1 MPQTNDTKV
10 VSTSL
15 ILATV
20 LLVLIGSFIVS
31 IFYFEKVIHTNV
43 AQEINNKLE
52 STLDKVDNQLKSFIK
67 QNVSYLQFLSGTPP
81 MQGLIRAEANNDI
94 DPKDGTPTREWERRF
109 ATIFE
114 SLVFTYPQILQVRVI
129 DANTGM
135 EQVRVERS
143 FSRVNVVPTGKLQNK
158 ADRGYV
164 TEAIELGERQIYVS
178 PINLNKEM
186 GRISYPLQPT
196 IRFATPIYADTGEL
210 AKVLVLNVDANN
222 LHQLWLDVLEQN
234 SKLIVMDTDNNFIF
248 HPNPELNFSYDREL
262 NRKLDTEYQ
271 LTDGLAAGLQIAK
284 FNQDA
289 HQVIFKRKNLA
300 LLSSQQINVLVKVP
314 YSSYTNLLNERRYS
328 TYGLIAIVSAIFI
341 AVLLL
346 TWLYYRNRQALN
358 ETKAEFGAIVNGA
371 MDAIIG
377 LNSQLQVTKYNASA
391 VKIFPELFSHNT
403 DHYASLPSFF
413 PRDEIVKR
421 QSLLEQGQTQSS
433 TENSFEFQNKQG
445 DHFLVSV
452 SPVLSETASL
462 IGLSLIVRD
471 ITEQK
476 LAEVEISKIN
486 RSLEKQVD
494 ERTQELQKAHKL
506 ALQSSEVKSAFIS
519 TISHEMR
526 TPLNG
531 ILGTIDLVRR
541 EALSDKQLKYIE
553 MMEQSSTTL
562 AALIN
567 DILDLSKIEA
577 GKLDINQ
584 LPFNPITTIE
594 HTINSIAIKAQ
605 EKALECHLDLLE
617 LEYYQLEGDASR
629 IKQILYN
636 LVSNAIKFTIS
647 GGIFVAAKTWA
658 EQNQVWL
665 EIKVRDTGKGI
676 SADNHDKLFQSFSQ
690 ENSSISAEYGGTGL
704 GLSITKQLCE
714 LMGGSVFF
722 ESELGKGSTF
732 GFKLPFDIEKT
743 KQLDSIDTFAGK
755 TFSLLLASNYNTHYW
770 QRLVEKFAGE
780 VVKDN
785 ADFYIVDLNSP
796 AYSKIVTSND
806 YEKAIVLVNP
816 YSRFDVD
823 KRCRAC
829 INKPIKLGDIL
840 EVVNKGASQALGYKQ
855 NAKALAKQNR
865 NLKYAGL
872 SGKTIF
878 VVDDNEINIEV
889 AKGIIETQETMV
901 LTAYNGL
908 NLIDELKN
916 LTASDIRIS
925 AILMDCNMPIM
936 DGYEAAKE
944 IRKGAAGQKYL
955 NTPIIAMTANAMS
968 GEREKC
974 LAAGMNDYISK
985 PVDPDNLF
993 SILSKYL
1000 ISDDQRKN
1008 DEPLKLTQTIET
1020 EADKKV
1026 IHIKKD
1032 KQVLNTKDAM
1042 SRLLDD
1048 TNLYIKICEIFLSQ
1062 SGQKFESLIEA
1073 IKQGESAQVQKLS
1086 HALKGQSG
1094 DLGGELLREVFIQT
1108 ENKAKL
1114 DDIAGYQ
1121 KLLPDLEHRYHELF
1135 DVIQLEIKKLAA
1147 S

>member
-1 MPQTNDTKV
+1 MPLTNDTKA

-20 LLVLIGSFIVS
+20 LLVLIG
-31 IFYFEKVIHTNV
+31 IFVTAVYYFEKVIHTSV
-43 AQEINNKLE
+43 AQEINSKLE
-52 STLDKVDNQLKSFIK
+52 SNLNKVDNQLKSFIK
-67 QNVSYLQFLSGTPP
+67 QNISYLQFLSGTPP
-81 MQGLIRAEANNDI
+81 MQGLIRAEANDGI
-94 DPKDGTPTREWERRF
+94 DPKDSTPTEEWKLRF

-129 DANTGM
+129 DAHTGM

-143 FSRVNVVPTGKLQNK
+143 FSRVNIVPAGKLQNK

-164 TEAIELGERQIYVS
+164 TEVIELGEKQVYVS
-178 PINLNKEM
+178 PINLNKEQ

-196 IRFATPIYADTGEL
+196 IRFATPIYADSGEL
-210 AKVLVLNVDANN
+210 AKVLVLNVDANE
-222 LHQLWLDVLEQN
+222 LYQQWLEALDEN
-234 SKLIVMDTDNNFIF
+234 NKIIVMDSDNNFIF
-248 HPNPELNFSYDREL
+248 HPNPELSFSLDREL
-262 NRKLDTEYQ
+262 QRKLDSEYQ
-271 LTDGLAAGLQIAK
+271 VKSWLIKGVQLAK
-284 FNQDA
+284 FNQDS
-289 HQVIFKRKNLA
+289 HQVLLKRKDIIMLN
-300 LLSSQQINVLVKVP
+300 SQQINVLVKVP
-314 YSSYTNLLNERRYS
+314 YSSYTELLNQRRYS
-328 TYGLIAIVSAIFI
+328 TYGLIGIVSAIFLAI
-341 AVLLL
+341 LIL
-346 TWLYYRNRQALN
+346 TWLYYRNRQALS

-403 DHYASLPSFF
+403 DHYALLPSFF
-413 PRDEIVKR
+413 PHDEIVKR
-421 QSLLEQGQTQSS
+421 QTLFEQGQTQSIAD
-433 TENSFEFQNKQG
+433 NSFEFKNTQN

-452 SPVLSETASL
+452 SPVRSETASL

-471 ITEQK
+471 ITKQK
-476 LAEVEISKIN
+476 LAEAEISKIN

-494 ERTQELQKAHKL
+494 ERTQQLQKAHKL

-531 ILGTIDLVRR
+531 ILGMMDLVRR
-541 EALSDKQLKYIE
+541 EALSDKQQKYID

-567 DILDLSKIEA
+567 DVLDLSKIEA

-584 LPFNPITTIE
+584 QPFNPISTIE

-605 EKALECHLDLLE
+605 EKALDCHLDLLG
-617 LEYYQLEGDASR
+617 LDFFQLVGDASR

-636 LVSNAIKFTIS
+636 LVSNAIKFTES
-647 GGIFVAAKTWA
+647 GGVFISANTWV
-658 EQNQVWL
+658 EHKQVWL
-665 EIKVRDTGKGI
+665 EIKVKDTGKGI
-676 SADNHDKLFQSFSQ
+676 SAENHNKLFQSFSQ
-690 ENSSISAEYGGTGL
+690 ENASISSEYGGTGL

-722 ESELGKGSTF
+722 KSQLGKGSLF
-732 GFKLPFDIEKT
+732 GFKLPFDLDKS
-743 KQLDSIDTFAGK
+743 KQLDNTETFAGK
-755 TFSLLLASNYNTHYW
+755 TFSLLLASEYEMRYW
-770 QRLVEKFAGE
+770 ERLIAKFAGQT
-780 VVKDN
+780 VKEN
-785 ADFYIVDLNSP
+785 PDFYVIDLNNPSCN
-796 AYSKIVTSND
+796 KIVSSSEF
-806 YEKAIVLVNP
+806 EKAIVLVNP
-816 YSRFDVD
+816 YSRFDIG
-823 KRCRAC
+823 KHCYAC
-829 INKPIKLGDIL
+829 INKPLKLGDIL
-840 EVVNKGASQALGYKQ
+840 DVVNKGASQALGYKQ
-855 NAKALAKQNR
+855 NTKALAKQNR

-908 NLIDELKN
+908 NLLEELKS
-916 LTASDIRIS
+916 LSDSDIRIS

-936 DGYEAAKE
+936 DGYQAAKE
-944 IRKGAAGQKYL
+944 IRKGSAGIKYL
-955 NTPIIAMTANAMS
+955 ETPIIAMTANAMS

-974 LAAGMNDYISK
+974 LAAGMSDYISK

-1000 ISDDQRKN
+1000 IN
-1008 DEPLKLTQTIET
+1008 DEPRKSTEQVQLTQMNKPNS
-1020 EADKKV
+1020 DQKV
-1026 IHIKKD
+1026 ISLKKD
-1032 KQVLNTKDAM
+1032 KQVLNTKEAM
-1042 SRLLDD
+1042 SRLLND

-1062 SGQKFESLIEA
+1062 SADKVEQLLEA
-1073 IKQGESAQVQKLS
+1073 IKQGESTQVQKLS
-1086 HALKGQSG
+1086 HALKGQCG
-1094 DLGGELLREVFIQT
+1094 DLGGDLLREVFIQT
-1108 ENKAKL
+1108 ENKAKAE
-1114 DDIAGYQ
+1114 DIEGYQ
-1121 KLLPDLEHRYHELF
+1121 KLLPELENRYDELLT
-1135 DVIQLEIKKLAA
+1135 VIQTEVKKLAA